1 MKERLIRL
9 LEIRY
14 RISTQLYFG
23 IGVAVALT
31 ISASLVG
38 WFSFNQVGDAQN
50 RVNEGSVP
58 ELAAAFGVAQFSG
71 ELVNAAPRLSA
82 AETRESFS
90 TVVSSIDESR
100 AAFEGELILL
110 QGSKAERF
118 DRIGA
123 DAETLFSNIEAI
135 KEDRRTLFDL
145 AERKEVLRNEIESV
159 TLQLNDSLGP
169 AIDDQLFYTVTGH
182 RALGEP
188 PAPRSEHFSE
198 EQVERYRQLA
208 ELQVDANIATQ
219 LLADALSLSDATL
232 VEALRERFESAAGRI
247 ERNLATQSAASLPNE
262 IFPVFVS
269 LSHLGG
275 QEIRIPERRLNVVA
289 GLSEGEGQQSGFDL
303 VAQELRL
310 RDRQQDLLE
319 NNRGLAVTLLSEI
332 NALVGAAQGS
342 AQEATDASTQAITT
356 GRTLLL
362 VISGISIAGAVL
374 IIWVLVGR
382 VLLRRLEMLSDWMR
396 RMAGG
401 DLEAHV
407 EIGGRDEVADMA
419 AALEVFRRHALEVQR
434 LNLVEKLAEDL
445 QSKNDELEV
454 VLADLERAQDQ
465 IVVREK
471 LAALGQLTAGVAHE
485 IKNPLNFVKNFSEV
499 SEELIK
505 ELIELVDDLA
515 ESLTEDQ
522 QSYLKE
528 IAQDLTGNL
537 ERIRNH
543 GDRANRIVQDM
554 LMMGRGSG
562 GFQSTDINR
571 LLDEHARLAYH
582 SARATDPDFNLDLKQ
597 ELDQE
602 LGEIEVI
609 PQDLGRV
616 FLNLVGNAC
625 DATDEKRRA
634 IESGAGAEDG
644 YETEDGGRYFP
655 TVWLTTKRGEEN
667 VEIRIR
673 DNGKGM
679 PPEVMDKI
687 FNPFFTTKPTDR
699 GTGLGLAISS
709 DIVRKHGGEIRVES
723 EAGRYTEMLVE
734 IPLTPP
740 PGAAEAAAAEA
751 AGPPQA

>member
-9 LEIRY
+9 LEIRF

-23 IGVAVALT
+23 VGVAVALT

-38 WFSFNQVGDAQN
+38 WFSFNQVGDAQS

-90 TVVSSIDESR
+90 LVVSSIDESR
-100 AAFEGELILL
+100 AAFEEELAVL
-110 QGSKAERF
+110 QGSEAERF

-135 KEDRRTLFDL
+135 KQDRLTLFEL
-145 AERKEVLRNEIESV
+145 ADSKDALRAEVNSLTV
-159 TLQLNDSLGP
+159 ALNDYLGP
-169 AIDDQLFYTVTGH
+169 AIDDQLFYTVTGY
-182 RALGEP
+182 RQLGEP
-188 PAPRSEHFSE
+188 PTLRDQHLSED
-198 EQVERYRQLA
+198 QVERYRQLA

-219 LLADALSLSDATL
+219 LVADAFGVSDASL
-232 VEALRERFESAAGRI
+232 VEPLRERFESAAGRI
-247 ERNLATQSAASLPNE
+247 ERNLSTQSAASLPND
-262 IFPVFVS
+262 IFPVFAR
-269 LSHLGG
+269 LFELGG
-275 QEIRIPERRLNVVA
+275 QQIRLPEARANFIANLSA
-289 GLSEGEGQQSGFDL
+289 GGEQQSGFDL
-303 VAQELRL
+303 IDQEVRL
-310 RDRQQDLLE
+310 AARQQDLLGD
-319 NNRGLAVTLLSEI
+319 NRGLAVALLSEI
-332 NALVGAAQGS
+332 NGLVSAAQAS
-342 AQEATDASTQAITT
+342 AQEATDASTQAIST

-362 VISGISIAGAVL
+362 VISGISIAGAVI

-396 RMAGG
+396 SMAGG
-401 DLEAHV
+401 DLERHV

-445 QSKNDELEV
+445 QGKNEELEV
-454 VLADLERAQDQ
+454 VLADLQRAQDQ

-499 SEELIK
+499 SAELIQ
-505 ELIELVDDLA
+505 EMTEAIEEFEDK
-515 ESLTEDQ
+515 LTEDQ
-522 QSYLKE
+522 KSYIKE
-528 IAQDLTGNL
+528 IAGDLVGNL
-537 ERIRNH
+537 ERIRSH
-543 GDRANRIVQDM
+543 GGRANRIVQDM

-562 GFQSTDINR
+562 GFQATDINR

-582 SARATDPDFNLDLKQ
+582 SARATDADFNLDLK
-597 ELDQE
+597 LDLDSE
-602 LGEIEVI
+602 VGEVEVI

-616 FLNLVGNAC
+616 FLNLVSNAC
-625 DATDEKRRA
+625 DATDEKRRV
-634 IESGAGAEDG
+634 IESGAGAENG
-644 YETEDGGRYFP
+644 YETEDGSRYFP
-655 TVWLTTKRGEEN
+655 TVWLSTKRGEEH
-667 VEIRIR
+667 VEVRVK
-673 DNGKGM
+673 DNGTGM
-679 PPEVMDKI
+679 PPEVIEKI

-699 GTGLGLAISS
+699 GTGLGLAISN
-709 DIVRKHGGEIRVES
+709 DIIRKHGGSINVES
-723 EAGRYTEMLVE
+723 EAGQYTEMRVD

-740 PGAAEAAAAEA
+740 DGAAEAAMEEA
-751 AGPPQA
+751 AGATQ